1 MGSRAPPVTAERPYR
16 GGSDRDD
23 NDDNQG
29 RGGVMA
35 ILVVLVL
42 VVVGAAVLIL
52 PALLPGIVIAG
63 LGYMI
68 YRSVERHHHA
78 V

>member
-1 MGSRAPPVTAERPYR
+1 
-16 GGSDRDD
+16 
-23 NDDNQG
+23 
-29 RGGVMA
+29 MA
-35 ILVVLVL
+35 ILVGLVL